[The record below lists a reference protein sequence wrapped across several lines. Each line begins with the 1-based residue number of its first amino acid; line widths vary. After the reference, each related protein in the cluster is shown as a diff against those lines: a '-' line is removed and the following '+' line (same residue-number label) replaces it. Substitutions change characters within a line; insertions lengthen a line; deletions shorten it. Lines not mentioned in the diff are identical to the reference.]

1 MVTREAVIGMVI
13 GQVAVTAAEAQVG
26 MGKKDV
32 QKIVTG
38 TVAAMV
44 LVVTGMAVAVVE
56 APHAMKGGPKIAL
69 VLMIVRVVA
78 AGRPMIEGGMIMHL
92 ESACL
97 SSCWFLWWWPNCVL
111 CARCH
116 RNWSHF
122 DRKDNINRSHK
133 NPNRRKM
140 DLLLKRW
147 EQTGRTFYC
156 KSEATEPISQGRYYP
171 NQRRNARSNN
181 FAKDVGKG
189 NLSNFPSKPDLSEKL
204 YVRVSSATCL
214 LVSSASFFCSFQL
227 SLDLS
232 GSKALLKASL
242 HSPSSLNEKWKLAAF
257 LIKEDYYK
265 MCKNLKSKIV
275 KMCPLW
281 QISLWM

>member
-1 MVTREAVIGMVI
+1 VGSRVTGPENALVVAAAAVVGILLGMVILEGVEAAMVTREAVIGMVI

-97 SSCWFLWWWPNCVL
+97 SSCWFL
-111 CARCH
+111 
-116 RNWSHF
+116 
-122 DRKDNINRSHK
+122 
-133 NPNRRKM
+133 
-140 DLLLKRW
+140 
-147 EQTGRTFYC
+147 
-156 KSEATEPISQGRYYP
+156 
-171 NQRRNARSNN
+171 
-181 FAKDVGKG
+181 
-189 NLSNFPSKPDLSEKL
+189 
-204 YVRVSSATCL
+204 
-214 LVSSASFFCSFQL
+214 
-227 SLDLS
+227 
-232 GSKALLKASL
+232 
-242 HSPSSLNEKWKLAAF
+242 
-257 LIKEDYYK
+257 
-265 MCKNLKSKIV
+265 
-275 KMCPLW
+275 
-281 QISLWM
+281 